1 MAYYTHIQ
9 FVLVKNRILVHPLF
23 LWTEIQLIFNN
34 HYYFIFLYVSNM
46 YLIMNICVCCSKLQL
61 ASWHYKEIH
70 NNSNGIKD
78 KECPSMSSHR
88 SGWPGVSTD
97 SRRWCGGRL
106 FDGRR
111 RPAVIRH
118 RSGWSDG
125 RRWCGGRLFDVRR
138 RLAVI
143 RHRSGWSGVSTD
155 SRRWCGG
162 RLFHVCR
169 RLAVIRY
176 RSG

>member
-9 FVLVKNRILVHPLF
+9 FVLVKNRILVHFTYPLF

-34 HYYFIFLYVSNM
+34 HYYFILLYVSNM

-70 NNSNGIKD
+70 NNSNRIKD

-97 SRRWCGGRL
+97 SRWWCGGSL
-106 FDGRR
+106 FDAHR
-111 RPAVIRH
+111 RPAVVCR
-118 RSGWSDG
+118 RSG
-125 RRWCGGRLFDVRR
+125 CFV
-138 RLAVI
+138 
-143 RHRSGWSGVSTD
+143 VSTD
-155 SRRWCGG
+155 SRRLCGG
-162 RLFHVCR
+162 RFFDVRRCPDVFHHC
-169 RLAVIRY
+169 L
-176 RSG
+176 